1 MNRFKI
7 KIKPSAKIADLTII
21 YKEGKDKLHEIKTS
35 KKDILANL
43 HYFEQ
48 RKKEI
53 DITNMIYIEE
63 NIPFEIFSE
72 FISSILT
79 KEADIDETNYEAYL
93 YLCDKYGF
101 SELQEEI
108 QQFSKLRPDIKS
120 IADELSKLIK
130 KSSSNDNDQSNS
142 QENEENYQINFSREE
157 IIAKNLDICIIN
169 RFLDQIPIQILIR
182 ILNSPKRVIKD
193 HHLLFSFVIELIEK
207 NEKVTMSNSERE
219 NLLILPSCLDYCLM
233 TDDEIEKLLEVEKSA
248 NFFSSK
254 NAEKKMKQFIEKEAE
269 ITNNQLNLQSQIE
282 ELKETEKNYV
292 KKIADLEQSLGDM
305 KKIIEEKMELFEN
318 EINERKKQ
326 ETKLFKIIDEQKEM
340 ISKNEEKIK
349 GLVQQNEIFKKEQ
362 ANLKNENLNLV
373 KKLNEK
379 DEEQNK
385 NVIKC
390 QYSSDYFSGIIKYLE
405 GKSKNK
411 NEFDDVVKLSGGG
424 TPSGPIT
431 NIIKYDNNNYYYNY
445 YKGKATETEGWILF
459 DFINR
464 KIKLSSY
471 VIRNRY
477 SYHANPKSWIITGSN
492 DGSQWDNLDQQTGF
506 SEFKKDNLK
515 TERFECKS
523 SNKYYRYIKYVQ
535 NEGWPDGYQYSF
547 SLCCVEFFGS
557 ILET

>member
-120 IADELSKLIK
+120 IADELSKSIK
-130 KSSSNDNDQSNS
+130 KSSNNDNDQSNS

-318 EINERKKQ
+318 ELNERKKQ
-326 ETKLFKIIDEQKEM
+326 ETKLFKIIDDQKEM

-362 ANLKNENLNLV
+362 ANLKSENLNLV

-390 QYSSDYFSGIIKYLE
+390 QYTNDYFSGIIKYLE

-471 VIRNRY
+471 VIRNRF
-477 SYHANPKSWIITGSN
+477 SYHANPKSWIIAGSN

-506 SEFKKDNLK
+506 SGFEKGNLK

-535 NEGWPDGYQYSF
+535 NDGWSDGYQYSF